1 MVLDETKEAYQRES
15 FEDRLARQRKQ
26 KKTKEKKKPRYSWWK
41 KILIVLLVLFIMGMS
56 TVGFLL
62 YGPYNGFRDWLIP
75 TAMTTLTH
83 QWIATMW
90 YSDET
95 INDVMSRNRVIE
107 PDADTDASLIDFKS
121 IKDAALLSG
130 LSEEEKAILIKDPEH
145 EDYKIIDIEGHG
157 YYGYLVAIYHPEKL
171 KVAYTKNLGVA
182 GQYVTTMAKDHNAQ
196 LAINGGGFYD
206 PNYSSAGGIPQ
217 GTVIHDG
224 KIVSERRYTRSGGL
238 IGLDEDGKLILTSN
252 TSGSTAIKNGIKEA
266 VTFGPF
272 LIVNG
277 ESSAVLGNGGW
288 GTAPRTAIGQ
298 RADGIALLLVLNGRT
313 LKYPGAD
320 MDDLIEI
327 MERYGAINAANL
339 DGGTSTV
346 LVVDGELVN
355 DPIDGDG
362 RHQTR
367 MIATAIYLE
376 Q

>member
-1 MVLDETKEAYQRES
+1 MILERTNEIYEEEIEEKDQNNN
-15 FEDRLARQRKQ
+15 RKMSLW
-26 KKTKEKKKPRYSWWK
+26 R
-41 KILIVLLVLFIMGMS
+41 KILIVLLILFILGLS

-62 YGPYNGFRDWLIP
+62 YGPYSDFREWLI
-75 TAMTTLTH
+75 TSAMRTLNH
-83 QWIATMW
+83 QYLATW
-90 YSDET
+90 FYSDVT
-95 INDVMSRNRVIE
+95 IQDVMSRNKLIE
-107 PDADTDASLIDFKS
+107 PKGSTNADLINFEQK
-121 IKDAALLSG
+121 LVYENEY
-130 LSEEEKAILIKDPEH
+130 EEQILTKDPEH
-145 EDYKIIDIEGHG
+145 EDYKIIDIEGNG
-157 YYGYLVAIYHPEKL
+157 YKGYLVAIYHPEKL
-171 KVAYTKNLGVA
+171 KIAYTANLGVS

-217 GTVIHDG
+217 GTVIHNG
-224 KIVSERRYTRSGGL
+224 KVVSERRYTRSGGL
-238 IGLDEDGKLILTSN
+238 IGFDKEGKLILTSN
-252 TSGSTAIKNGIKEA
+252 TSGQAAINNGIQEA

-277 ESSAVLGNGGW
+277 ESSEVLGNGGW

-298 RADGIALLLVLNGRT
+298 RADGIALLLVLDGRT

-327 MERYGAINAANL
+327 MENYGAINAANL
-339 DGGTSTV
+339 DGGTSSV